1 MKYEELCTRNQHL
14 YDVLEGLT
22 NQISFCIA
30 NQIEVDLEPLMQQKD
45 AIKSMIDGNLEK
57 IEDIWRIQALK
68 ANATATDVQIPSGIE
83 KRVIGLYLQSENN
96 TVGVIAEASGQNEFA
111 VGRIIS
117 RFLANGYNLAV

>member
-1 MKYEELCTRNQHL
+1 MNYEVICEHNKHL
-14 YDVLEGLT
+14 YGVLEALT

-30 NQIEVDLEPLMQQKD
+30 NQIEIDLEPLIQQKD
-45 AIKSMIDGNLEK
+45 AVKSMIDDNLEK

-68 ANATATDVQIPSGIE
+68 ANSNVMEIQIPSGKE

-96 TVGVIAEASGQNEFA
+96 TVTAIAEASGENEFA
-111 VGRIIS
+111 VGKIIS